1 MTKNRAT
8 TKAIPIRAIECR
20 TAREALDTARKSGCG
35 DAILLG
41 GKHYAIYRAEA
52 ERLETA
58 GVEFAYLHEVTLE
71 DGRRRI
77 VTVPIND

>member
-1 MTKNRAT
+1 MT
-8 TKAIPIRAIECR
+8 IQIRAIECR
-20 TAREALDTARKSGCG
+20 SAHEALATAQKSDCG

-41 GKHYAIYRAEA
+41 GKHYAIFRAEA

-58 GVEFAYLHEVTLE
+58 GVEFAYLHEITLE
-71 DGRRRI
+71 DGSRRI